1 MTTTAAPAYRL
12 RLPGPTT
19 VPERVREAMARP
31 MISHR
36 GPEFTGLVRR
46 CEEML
51 QPVLGTRNRVLFFA
65 SSGTGMMEA
74 SLVNTLAPGERALI
88 SAHGQF
94 GERFADIARA
104 LGAEVDTLDIPW
116 GRSPDAAETARRVRA
131 ADYRALVVVH
141 NESSTGV
148 VANLAAIGA
157 ALRDTPTLLIV
168 DSVSGLGGIETRQDE
183 WGVDI
188 VVSAS
193 QKCLMCPPGLGL
205 ASISEKA
212 WAVAQRP
219 DRLPRF
225 YWDFRKAVPNAERSE
240 TPFTTPVAHVFGL
253 HEALTMMHEEGLANV
268 LARHQRLSAK
278 LRTGGVALGL
288 RAFGDPGAYS
298 PTVVCFEVPE
308 PWSGREILRA
318 MKRRGSVIAG
328 SRNKLDGR
336 VIRIGAMGALDD
348 SDVETDLRHLAE
360 SLEEQP
366 RS

>member
-1 MTTTAAPAYRL
+1 
-12 RLPGPTT
+12 
-19 VPERVREAMARP
+19 

-36 GPEFTGLVRR
+36 GPEFTGMVRR

-51 QPVLGTRNRVLFFA
+51 QPVLGTRNRVLYFA

-74 SLVNTLAPGERALI
+74 SLVNTLAPGERVLV

-104 LGAEVDTLDIPW
+104 LGAEVDTIDIVW
-116 GRSPDAAETARRVRA
+116 GQAPNAADIARRVQTA
-131 ADYRALVVVH
+131 GYRAFVVVH

-157 ALRDTPTLLIV
+157 ALRETPTLFLV
-168 DSVSGLGGIETRQDE
+168 DSVSGLGGAEMRQDE
-183 WGVDI
+183 WGIDI
-188 VVSAS
+188 VASAS

-205 ASISEKA
+205 ASMSEKA
-212 WAVAQRP
+212 WAIAQRP
-219 DRLPRF
+219 DRLPRY
-225 YWDFRKAVPNAERSE
+225 YWDFRKSVPNAERSE
-240 TPFTTPVAHVFGL
+240 TPFTTSVAHIYAL
-253 HEALTMMHEEGLANV
+253 HEALTIMHEEGIPNV

-278 LRTGGVALGL
+278 LRAGGVALGL
-288 RAFGDPGAYS
+288 RAFGDPAAYS

-328 SRNKLDGR
+328 SRNKLEGR
-336 VIRIGAMGALDD
+336 VIRIGTMGALDEAD
-348 SDVETDLRHLAE
+348 IETDLQHLAE
-360 SLEEQP
+360 SLDEA
-366 RS
+366 RAAGSAT